1 MLNIDSRNVEAYY
14 ILGCAYDKMDQP
26 DDAIESFSIVL
37 ELDYTHVN
45 ALLARGACLN
55 KKKEFKAGLHDY
67 EVALELD
74 SEKSLVRNSGVKRI
88 TRRV

>member
-1 MLNIDSRNVEAYY
+1 MKKGQYQEAIQDAHTLLNIDSRNVEAYY
-14 ILGCAYDKMDQP
+14 VLGCAYDKMEHV

-55 KKKEFKAGLHDY
+55 KKK
-67 EVALELD
+67 
-74 SEKSLVRNSGVKRI
+74 
-88 TRRV
+88 